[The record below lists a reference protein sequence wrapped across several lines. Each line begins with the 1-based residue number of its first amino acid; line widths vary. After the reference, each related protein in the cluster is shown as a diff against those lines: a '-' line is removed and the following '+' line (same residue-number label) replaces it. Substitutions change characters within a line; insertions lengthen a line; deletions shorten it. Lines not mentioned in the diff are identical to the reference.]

1 MYNKIISIIIATYN
15 ASDTILKCLDSIE
28 NEINSDCEL
37 IIIDGNSTDNTL
49 DLLNK
54 KKGLIDVLISEPDKG
69 IYDAWNKGIE
79 RSKGKWI
86 MFLGADDIL
95 LPGSIKSY
103 FNVLTK
109 LNKDNE
115 PDYICARNEYV
126 DEDGNLIMMLGKP
139 VIWDNMR
146 KMNMAAHVGSLH
158 NKFRLFNQVG
168 LYDLKF
174 KICGDY
180 ELLLRKKE
188 KLKSIFVP
196 NIIARMYTGGMS
208 FTYKAILEVYYI
220 RKLHRS
226 VSNLMNVILFIRDI
240 LFFSTFSLR
249 KKT

>member
-1 MYNKIISIIIATYN
+1 MDDKIISIIIATYN
-15 ASDTILKCLDSIE
+15 ASDTILSCLDSIE

-37 IIIDGNSTDNTL
+37 ILIDGNSTDNTL
-49 DLLNK
+49 DLLNEK
-54 KKGLIDVLISEPDKG
+54 KELIDVLISEPDKG

-103 FNVLTK
+103 FNVLIN

-126 DEDGNLIMMLGKP
+126 DKHGNLIMMLGKAAL
-139 VIWDNMR
+139 WDNMR

-168 LYDLKF
+168 LYNLKF

-188 KLKSIFVP
+188 KLFIYFNSLLLLILL
-196 NIIARMYTGGMS
+196 TGE
-208 FTYKAILEVYYI
+208 LE
-220 RKLHRS
+220 LA
-226 VSNLMNVILFIRDI
+226 
-240 LFFSTFSLR
+240 
-249 KKT
+249 